1 MARTTIP
8 KTHMT
13 RSEAFAFLDQVARG
27 LALTLGSTCETLV
40 QEITD
45 GRLCTV
51 LSIYNGH
58 VSGRQVGSTLSIYG
72 DDTVSDEGD
81 LLNVFSGDAA
91 VCMEARTAEGRRV
104 KSSSWLLRGHGYVLL
119 LGVNLDVTTLSIVED
134 VISGLA
140 SVGGD
145 LRASLGAG
153 GVTRDADA
161 LIDECLAVVG
171 KPAEALTRRERVELV
186 RILGERGFFDYQ
198 KSVLTLAERLGVS
211 KNTIYN
217 DLRALG

>member
-1 MARTTIP
+1 MARTAIP

-13 RSEAFAFLDQVARG
+13 RSEAVAFLDQVARG
-27 LALTLGSTCETLV
+27 LAQTFGPSCEALV

-45 GRLCTV
+45 GTVCTV

-72 DDTVSDEGD
+72 DDTVYDEGS
-81 LLNVFSGDAA
+81 LLDVLAGDAA
-91 VCMEARTAEGRRV
+91 VCMEARTAEGKRV

-119 LGVNLDVTTLSIVED
+119 LGVNLDVTTLSIVGD

-145 LRASLGAG
+145 LRESLGAAG
-153 GVTRDADA
+153 GSRDADA
-161 LIDECLAVVG
+161 LIDECLVTVG
-171 KPAEALTRRERVELV
+171 RPAEALTRNERVELV
-186 RILGERGFFDYQ
+186 RMLGERGFFDYQ
-198 KSVLTLAERLGVS
+198 KSVVALAARLGVS

-217 DLRALG
+217 DLRALR